1 VSEPLRQFLK
11 DELPGVEDVTDEED
25 LLAPGML
32 DSLAII
38 RLVANLEDAEGI
50 TVAQDEI
57 VPANFRTL
65 AAIRAFVQR
74 KKDA

>member
-1 VSEPLRQFLK
+1 MSEPLRQFLK

>member
-1 VSEPLRQFLK
+1 MR
-11 DELPGVEDVTDEED
+11 DVNSKTKRDWLD
-25 LLAPGML
+25 LAEKEIKRDP
-32 DSLAII
+32 AT
-38 RLVANLEDAEGI
+38 LEWHTAEGI